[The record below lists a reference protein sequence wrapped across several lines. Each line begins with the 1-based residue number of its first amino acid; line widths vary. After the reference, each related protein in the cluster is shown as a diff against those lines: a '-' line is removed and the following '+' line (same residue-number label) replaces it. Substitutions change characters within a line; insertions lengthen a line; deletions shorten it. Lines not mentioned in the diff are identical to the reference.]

1 MLPTCIITG
10 AAGGIGQALM
20 KGFHEAEYHVIGL
33 DRVKRPAD
41 FPETMD
47 YYQVDFRDQEAIIA
61 TFNEIE
67 ALNLRVTVL
76 INNAAVAHFHE
87 PLTNISLIELN
98 QLLQVN
104 LNAVILCS
112 QQFLRLTQSSDYG
125 RIINI
130 ASTRWQ
136 QNEPNWE
143 LYGASKGG
151 LVSFTQSLAVSLRK
165 RPITVNAISP
175 GWIHCGP
182 ERELRPSDHHQHP
195 SGRVGLPADIVRAAL
210 FLSARD
216 NDFINGHNLVVD
228 GGMSKV
234 MHYE

>member
-20 KGFHEAEYHVIGL
+20 MGFHAAEYHVIGL
-33 DRVKRPAD
+33 DRVKRPD
-41 FPETMD
+41 SFPATMD

-67 ALNLRVTVL
+67 SQNLRLTVL
-76 INNAAVAHFHE
+76 INNAAISQFHE
-87 PLTNISLIELN
+87 PLTNITLIEMN

-104 LNAVILCS
+104 LNATILCA
-112 QQFLRLTQSSDYG
+112 QQFLRISESSPYA

-151 LVSFTQSLAVSLRK
+151 IVSFTQSLAVSLIN
-165 RPITVNAISP
+165 RPITVNTISP
-175 GWIHCGP
+175 GWIHLGD
-182 ERELRPSDHHQHP
+182 ERGLRPIDHQQHP
-195 SGRVGLPADIVRAAL
+195 SGRVGMPQDIVRAAL
-210 FLSARD
+210 FLSD
-216 NDFINGHNLVVD
+216 SENDFINGHNLVID
-228 GGMSKV
+228 GGMTKV